1 MLQEFPE
8 HSVET
13 VATPSADHL
22 FKVRN
27 ERKTYYL
34 TEEQA
39 QTFHHTVS
47 QLLLVSVMSFQYIQ
61 IEVVF
66 ITTHVK
72 KHMRKMGKTQA
83 CVEISQGNK
92 GTETRLKF
100 W

>member
-8 HSVET
+8 HSGET

-72 KHMRKMGKTQA
+72 KPY
-83 CVEISQGNK
+83 E
-92 GTETRLKF
+92 
-100 W
+100 